1 MPATIFAI
9 VILFA
14 LLGFAQDFR
23 AERAI
28 AALKRMAVPL
38 VRIRRDM
45 TVQELPSLQL
55 VPGDIV
61 QLEAGSV
68 VPADCRLL
76 EPMACG
82 CRSRC

>member
-55 VPGDIV
+55 CPVISCCWRRAAWFRLIAACWSPWP
-61 QLEAGSV
+61 AGAGV
-68 VPADCRLL
+68 
-76 EPMACG
+76 
-82 CRSRC
+82 RC